1 MENAKC
7 LVELDEILKYLED
20 NDLKKIPYDI
30 RKAIS
35 ENKDKEY
42 KWKYDE
48 TKDLSQQEIN
58 RKTIA
63 MLSYLNM
70 EYLLDE
76 EQKKLMKKIHK
87 FNEDMIEKEKSKKYS
102 SNNIFKNNEVN
113 IKEETALVT
122 ISSKKLYKKYLD
134 IFRNWRDKFYLFF
147 RNWMNK

>member
-35 ENKDKEY
+35 QRKDKQY

-48 TKDLSQQEIN
+48 TKDLSQQKIN

-76 EQKKLMKKIHK
+76 EQKKLMQRIHK

-102 SNNIFKNNEVN
+102 ADKIFKNNEVN
-113 IKEETALVT
+113 VKEETELVT
-122 ISSKKLYKKYLD
+122 ISSKKWHKKYLD
-134 IFRNWRDKFYLFF
+134 IFRNWRDKFLLLF
-147 RNWMNK
+147 RNWMYK

>member
-35 ENKDKEY
+35 EKKDKQY

-48 TKDLSQQEIN
+48 TKDLSQQKIN

-76 EQKKLMKKIHK
+76 EQKKLMQKIHK
-87 FNEDMIEKEKSKKYS
+87 FNEDMIEKEKSKKHS
-102 SNNIFKNNEVN
+102 SDKIFKNKDVN
-113 IKEETALVT
+113 KKEETELVR
-122 ISSKKLYKKYLD
+122 ISSEKWHKKYLD
-134 IFRNWRDKFYLFF
+134 IFRNWRDKFHLFF
-147 RNWMNK
+147 CNWMNK

>member
-7 LVELDEILKYLED
+7 LVELDEIFKYLED

-35 ENKDKEY
+35 EKKDKEY
-42 KWKYDE
+42 EWKYDE
-48 TKDLSQQEIN
+48 TKDLSQQKIN

-87 FNEDMIEKEKSKKYS
+87 FNEDMMEKEKSKKYS

-113 IKEETALVT
+113 KKEETVLVT
-122 ISSKKLYKKYLD
+122 ISSKKWHEKYLD
-134 IFRNWRDKFYLFF
+134 ILRNWRDKFCSFF
-147 RNWMNK
+147 GNWMNK